1 MEAIFK
7 RRSIRRYTNDD
18 VPEEMIKTIL
28 EAAMNAPSA
37 GNEQPWHFMVIKN
50 KETLKTLAGASPYAR
65 MLKDSPLVIIVCG
78 DLNLEK
84 HRGYWILDCSAAT
97 ENILIE
103 VAALNLGAVW
113 LGIYPLQERIEYIK
127 KQFGLPEYI
136 IPFSIIPVGYPAQ
149 EIKLV
154 NRYNQERVH
163 YEKW

>member
-127 KQFGLPEYI
+127 KQFGLPEHI

-149 EIKLV
+149 EMKLV